1 MTASIILT
9 PRLGAAN
16 TVSSILAV
24 QIFASNLLDYFGF
37 LNLPVHAVTLPR
49 IVGAVLVVIGVI
61 VVLRT

>member
-1 MTASIILT
+1 M
-9 PRLGAAN
+9 
-16 TVSSILAV
+16 SSILAV

-49 IVGAVLVVIGVI
+49 IVGAVLVVISLI